1 MRKNLR
7 SIDLFDEGIPAESP
21 GEYCLYCG
29 IPLET
34 AREKREGFC
43 GDHLKDGGKKH
54 AGFDEVFQ

>member
-7 SIDLFDEGIPAESP
+7 SKDLFDEGIPAENP

-34 AREKREGFC
+34 NREKREGFC
-43 GDHLKDGGKKH
+43 GDHLNYGGKNGKNTRLK
-54 AGFDEVFQ
+54 